1 MTADVKI
8 SRGARRAAIGLLVL
22 VLVMGAANLLA
33 SYLQVQA
40 SQRKWCA
47 TLVTL
52 DDAGQHAPPPASAFG
67 RNLVTD
73 FHDLRQQFGCG
84 G

>member
-1 MTADVKI
+1 MTDVKI

-22 VLVMGAANLLA
+22 TLVMGAANLWA

-40 SQRKWCA
+40 SQRKWCS
-47 TLVTL
+47 TLVAL
-52 DDAGQHAPPPASAFG
+52 DNADQHAPPPTSAFG
-67 RNLVTD
+67 RHLVTD